1 MQLQSANHLD
11 HCTTCQQV
19 MKGHG
24 MCAHD
29 TGTKPENCAVCR
41 QEQALQ
47 AQEHEQD
54 DKRQKAA
61 RLTGSDKSPGRPKR
75 K

>member
-1 MQLQSANHLD
+1 
-11 HCTTCQQV
+11 
-19 MKGHG
+19 

-29 TGTKPENCAVCR
+29 SKSKPENCAVCR